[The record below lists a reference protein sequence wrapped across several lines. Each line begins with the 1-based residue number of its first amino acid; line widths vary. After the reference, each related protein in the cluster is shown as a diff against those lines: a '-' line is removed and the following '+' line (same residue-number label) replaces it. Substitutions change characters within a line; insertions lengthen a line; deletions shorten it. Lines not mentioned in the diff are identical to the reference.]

1 MVLENRK
8 QIILQSLVGLLEER
22 NLSKVTTAL
31 LAEKSDISEAALYK
45 HFPSKRS
52 IYMELFSFCDETI
65 SSKCAEYK
73 KNKSFDRNDAK
84 NLFMFCIL
92 FIEKNQGFARLLSRE
107 ALSANEQNVVDATN
121 QFYERLEL
129 NFKQLLNKNAK
140 DLVTQPG
147 VSAQLIVTTFEGTI
161 SRYIRSKFK
170 EKPSQYI
177 ENIWILLENTLF
189 K

>member
-8 QIILQSLVGLLEER
+8 QIIRQSLVGLLEER

-84 NLFMFCIL
+84 NLFKFCIL
-92 FIEKNQGFARLLSRE
+92 FIEKCS
-107 ALSANEQNVVDATN
+107 
-121 QFYERLEL
+121 
-129 NFKQLLNKNAK
+129 
-140 DLVTQPG
+140 
-147 VSAQLIVTTFEGTI
+147 
-161 SRYIRSKFK
+161 
-170 EKPSQYI
+170 
-177 ENIWILLENTLF
+177 
-189 K
+189 

>member
-1 MVLENRK
+1 MPKENRK
-8 QIILQSLVGLLEER
+8 QIILQSLASLLEER

-31 LAEKSDISEAALYK
+31 LAEKSSITEAALYR

-52 IYMELFSFCDETI
+52 IYLELFSFCDETI
-65 SSKCAEYK
+65 ISKSAEIK
-73 KNKSFDRNDAK
+73 KSKDSAKQNAK

-92 FIEKNQGFARLLSRE
+92 FIEKNKGFARLLSRE

-129 NFKQLLNKNAK
+129 NFKQILQK
-140 DLVTQPG
+140 DSDSLVSQPG
-147 VSAQLIVTTFEGTI
+147 ISSHLIITSLEGTI
-161 SRYIRSKFK
+161 SSYIRSKFK
-170 EKPSQYI
+170 EKPSSYI
-177 ENIWILLENTLF
+177 ENIWTLLEISLF